1 MMNRGKKAKSINRA
15 VIRNNSASL
24 PRGADAEDL
33 EWAKFSAAQLSR
45 QFVPTDAIYERD
57 DARGKR
63 RQ

>member
-1 MMNRGKKAKSINRA
+1 MKRGKKAKSINRA

-24 PRGADAEDL
+24 PTGADAEDL

-45 QFVPTDAIYERD
+45 QFVPGDAIYERD
-57 DARGKR
+57 NDARGKR